1 MYDVNSNPECG
12 IEVYGFAGKSDF
24 FVYLTGFR
32 FLLLTKGSG
41 SVRCLPRWGR
51 WHEVPEGLV
60 WHNISPPAIS
70 VMLNFVPN

>member
-1 MYDVNSNPECG
+1 MTIVAYFGGLSK
-12 IEVYGFAGKSDF
+12 KSILL
-24 FVYLTGFR
+24 VRYIGFR
-32 FLLLTKGSG
+32 FLLLTKESG
-41 SVRCLPRWGR
+41 SVRCLPWWGR